1 MSLLFNMLY
10 SFVTAFPPRSKCL
23 LISWLQSPSAVILE
37 PPKIKSATASTFPP
51 SICHEVMRQDTMI
64 LVFWVLIFKPTFSL
78 YSFTLSKRLSDA
90 AAAKLLQSSL
100 TLCNAIDG
108 SPPSS
113 TVLGILQAGTL
124 EWVAISFS
132 NAWKWTVKVKSLIK
146 CLTCHD
152 LLGGSSIH
160 GIFQAGVLEWG
171 AIAFSGISVLPNN
184 NGLPS
189 LVHDQTTDGSP
200 ALTFPSP

>member
-1 MSLLFNMLY
+1 M
-10 SFVTAFPPRSKCL
+10 
-23 LISWLQSPSAVILE
+23 
-37 PPKIKSATASTFPP
+37 KSQTRLSNFTSTFPP

-100 TLCNAIDG
+100 TLCDAIDG

-113 TVLGILQAGTL
+113 TVPRILKARTL

-132 NAWKWTVKVKSLIK
+132 NAWKWKVKVK
-146 CLTCHD
+146 
-152 LLGGSSIH
+152 LLSRVWLFITPWAAAY
-160 GIFQAGVLEWG
+160 QAAPSTG
-171 AIAFSGISVLPNN
+171 FSRQGYWS
-184 NGLPS
+184 GLP
-189 LVHDQTTDGSP
+189 L
-200 ALTFPSP
+200 PSPKEAL